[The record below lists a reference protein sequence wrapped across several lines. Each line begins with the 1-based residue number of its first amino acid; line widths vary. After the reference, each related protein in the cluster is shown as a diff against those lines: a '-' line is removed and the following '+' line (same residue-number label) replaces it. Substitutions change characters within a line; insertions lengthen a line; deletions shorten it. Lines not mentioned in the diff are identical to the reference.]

1 MGALVPM
8 AGVQSEASVLQTLLG
23 FPACWAE
30 VRTPRWVLCRPF
42 HLRLFLTLWHHHCQ
56 EAPAVWLTVMA
67 LTSVLNWDASRAVWR
82 LTWLG
87 NSASF
92 ICPLLRLTVFL
103 TFTSLFPPVTC
114 FTAKVVQAV
123 STFGTEALMST
134 SSLAWG
140 KDAQQ
145 TAWVLVSSNRSQFL

>member
-1 MGALVPM
+1 MVVLVPM
-8 AGVQSEASVLQTLLG
+8 AGVQLEALVLQTLNG

-30 VRTPRWVLCRPF
+30 VRTPGWVLCKPF
-42 HLRLFLTLWHHHCQ
+42 PLRLFLKLWHHHCQ
-56 EAPAVWLTVMA
+56 EAPAVWLTVVA

-87 NSASF
+87 NTASF

-103 TFTSLFPPVTC
+103 MFTSMFPPVTC
-114 FTAKVVQAV
+114 FTAKVAQAV
-123 STFGTEALMST
+123 STFGTEAPMST

-140 KDAQQ
+140 RDAQY
-145 TAWVLVSSNRSQFL
+145 TAWVLVSSNSSRF